1 MQRTAVEIL
10 GYLFYVGDRNKT
22 DLAYRAEPD
31 ADNAWF
37 HLRNEEALTPE
48 AVVKLAEATHERYGF
63 NDFKLKGGVLA
74 GEEEMEALAAG
85 ALRVLRG
92 EEEARIYE

>member
-1 MQRTAVEIL
+1 MAHAAYLVEAIIERI
-10 GYLFYVGDRNKT
+10 GF
-22 DLAYRAEPD
+22 LAP
-31 ADNAWF
+31 
-37 HLRNEEALTPE
+37 
-48 AVVKLAEATHERYGF
+48 VV
-63 NDFKLKGGVLA
+63 VVP